1 MEETNCRICKQ
12 HSGHEARLK
21 EVEIQTDKQ
30 WKEIDGMKNWLVG
43 TLVSVILT
51 LIAVGV
57 NIVINLANG

>member
-12 HSGHEARLK
+12 HSGHGARLK